1 MVSGVC
7 VNPNRRRPRRA
18 RLELLA
24 SISKPVVRAS
34 PAEDAK
40 NEPSTACQL
49 HWKPMRRVF
58 EMPPVSASTDTHKL
72 TATRAWGDEWGGNKR
87 RLNYCDTELDA
98 ESVARTKAGKLPLT
112 TRTLHDDRCNVLSST
127 TIVQQR

>member
-1 MVSGVC
+1 
-7 VNPNRRRPRRA
+7 
-18 RLELLA
+18 
-24 SISKPVVRAS
+24 
-34 PAEDAK
+34 
-40 NEPSTACQL
+40 
-49 HWKPMRRVF
+49 MRRVF

-72 TATRAWGDEWGGNKR
+72 TATRAWGDQWGVNKR
-87 RLNYCDTELDA
+87 LFNYWDTELDA